1 MMWIVTVAGFAAFFT
16 LPRKVSEARRLA
28 VVCATVWLG
37 YNAFLLVVYLG
48 AMTSHEAETAAEYRR
63 YAPHVALLALY
74 APVMALATGR
84 WPAWISLRGAA
95 PTLAAGFLGALA
107 PPGPRAL

>member
-1 MMWIVTVAGFAAFFT
+1 LAPDAPLFHAMMWIVTAAGFAAFFA
-16 LPRKVSEARRLA
+16 LPRKISEARGLA

-48 AMTSHEAETAAEYRR
+48 AMTSHEAETAAEYWR
-63 YAPHVALLALY
+63 YAAHVALLALY

-84 WPAWISLRGAA
+84 WPG
-95 PTLAAGFLGALA
+95 
-107 PPGPRAL
+107 